1 VRLERRLKRRAVE
14 YWGIFGDKQ
23 LMSRFDPLIQQYIT
37 HHAMWYSSHMVYDA
51 YERPVT
57 GSATA
62 TQTTEISSATAT
74 TEPLPEAYYY
84 PPYDYV
90 EYLKQIDPERQRAEM
105 QELEDERH
113 RLFKESEYVFRMN
126 AERKHRYCHTTE
138 MTDDERARWLR
149 ELHLCEVVYNRLA
162 SAVNVNDIKIA
173 KLKISLQ
180 HKLAF
185 EGQAYAES
193 KESVEPWLPP
203 SPLIAVDARTHDPTM
218 TIQELEKFRAEIMT
232 DITRFEASLKV
243 PGYGEAQR
251 ERWRKDIEDANVF
264 LKAVD
269 QVVWELESLKKKEGG
284 KEDIVGA
291 EEKTLVQ
298 KNEVETGKTAK
309 AGQKGKG
316 VEGLEAE
323 KP

>member
-1 VRLERRLKRRAVE
+1 
-14 YWGIFGDKQ
+14 
-23 LMSRFDPLIQQYIT
+23 
-37 HHAMWYSSHMVYDA
+37 
-51 YERPVT
+51 
-57 GSATA
+57 
-62 TQTTEISSATAT
+62 
-74 TEPLPEAYYY
+74 
-84 PPYDYV
+84 
-90 EYLKQIDPERQRAEM
+90 
-105 QELEDERH
+105 
-113 RLFKESEYVFRMN
+113 
-126 AERKHRYCHTTE
+126 
-138 MTDDERARWLR
+138 
-149 ELHLCEVVYNRLA
+149 
-162 SAVNVNDIKIA
+162 
-173 KLKISLQ
+173 
-180 HKLAF
+180 
-185 EGQAYAES
+185 
-193 KESVEPWLPP
+193 
-203 SPLIAVDARTHDPTM
+203 M